1 MSIIIFNLDFIKT
14 LYKLEINNE
23 RNNMNITTS
32 EDDNIIKIII
42 AGSADSAGIKKFI
55 EIVDSICS
63 DKEKDVD
70 IDLSEMVYMDSTCIS
85 VLLKLNKFQKQK
97 NRDFR
102 ISNASHN
109 VTSLLSLC
117 SLSDT
122 LMK

>member
-1 MSIIIFNLDFIKT
+1 LSIIIFNLDFIKT